1 MPPAFFSSSPSPT
14 IAIAIAIARH
24 LALDA
29 IQPIAALCGHDA
41 LPSSCPPL
49 VTQPLLLIWQ
59 K

>member
-14 IAIAIAIARH
+14 IAIAIARH

-49 VTQPLLLIWQ
+49 VTQPLLLIKQ

>member
-14 IAIAIAIARH
+14 IAIAIARH

>member
-14 IAIAIAIARH
+14 IAIARH